1 LLGGQTPPPRLVNVL
16 RVAPPPGSKVPMTQL
31 LTAAGGR
38 TKPPLSPPPFW
49 GVHLVLVDTDFHCG
63 LCTLVGSDGTRIGQ
77 NRQCDPVLPC
87 DCPFF
92 CAGAVPLITSKT
104 FVHAKFEANPSTWAA
119 SRTVDVS
126 RFRVGRRAAT
136 AGGGRAVAA
145 RPPPPRGPAAAS
157 VPKPQAPTLVR
168 RPKLLYHRFL

>member
-1 LLGGQTPPPRLVNVL
+1 
-16 RVAPPPGSKVPMTQL
+16 
-31 LTAAGGR
+31 
-38 TKPPLSPPPFW
+38 
-49 GVHLVLVDTDFHCG
+49 VHLVLVDTDFHCG

-136 AGGGRAVAA
+136 AGSGRAVAA
-145 RPPPPRGPAAAS
+145 RPPLPRGPAAAS